1 MRGKME
7 QLETRLQDSEH
18 EVSLKRTTGREEEQL
33 SQVWSS
39 IHDPSAS

>member
-18 EVSLKRTTGREEEQL
+18 EVSLKRTTGREEEQVL
-33 SQVWSS
+33 A
-39 IHDPSAS
+39 D